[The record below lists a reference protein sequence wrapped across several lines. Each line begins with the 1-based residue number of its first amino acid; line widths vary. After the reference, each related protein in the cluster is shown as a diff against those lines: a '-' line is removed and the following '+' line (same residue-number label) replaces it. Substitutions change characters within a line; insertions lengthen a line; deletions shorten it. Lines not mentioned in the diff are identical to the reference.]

1 MEEKIIVQTE
11 KFNPKNLKIKKVAA
25 ILAVITFVV
34 LLLTVYLPGFIDSID
49 LFNRHECRSLCDYG
63 DDCWL
68 AGGRDF
74 NSAVGYAF
82 YIMRDMLP
90 IVIGIPLGA
99 YFVALFVY
107 WAVCKLL
114 KNIELTL
121 TNKRVFGCNAF
132 GKRVDLPIDSIAAVG
147 IGKLFHS
154 VIITTASGAIRFSF
168 LTQYQLFHQEI
179 NKLLIDRQDKK
190 ANSQSQTIEVKS
202 DEADQLKKYKDLLD
216 SGVITQEE
224 FDQKK
229 KQLLGL

>member
-11 KFNPKNLKIKKVAA
+11 KFNPKNFKIKKIA
-25 ILAVITFVV
+25 IIIAIITLVV
-34 LLLTVYLPGFIDSID
+34 LLLTLTLTEFISDIDVFGVDYALDSLLKYWEFNFGLP
-49 LFNRHECRSLCDYG
+49 L
-63 DDCWL
+63 
-68 AGGRDF
+68 
-74 NSAVGYAF
+74 
-82 YIMRDMLP
+82 
-90 IVIGIPLGA
+90 VIALGA
-99 YFVALFVY
+99 FLVVMLISFLAL
-107 WAVCKLL
+107 KML

-190 ANSQSQTIEVKS
+190 ANSQPQTIEVKS

-224 FDQKK
+224 FDAKK

>member
-1 MEEKIIVQTE
+1 MEEKIIIQTE
-11 KFNPKNLKIKKVAA
+11 KFNPKNLKIKKIA
-25 ILAVITFVV
+25 IIIAIITFVV
-34 LLLTVYLPGFIDSID
+34 LFSTISLAEFISD
-49 LFNRHECRSLCDYG
+49 CDMFG
-63 DDCWL
+63 VD
-68 AGGRDF
+68 
-74 NSAVGYAF
+74 YAF
-82 YIMRDMLP
+82 ASVLKYWDFYLCL
-90 IVIGIPLGA
+90 PLGI
-99 YFVALFVY
+99 ALGAFFIVMLILSL
-107 WAVCKLL
+107 VLKLS

-121 TNKRVFGCNAF
+121 TDKRVYGCNIF

-154 VIITTASGAIRFSF
+154 VIITTSSGAIRFSF

-190 ANSQSQTIEVKS
+190 ANSQSQTVEVKS

>member
-1 MEEKIIVQTE
+1 MLIGFLV
-11 KFNPKNLKIKKVAA
+11 LK
-25 ILAVITFVV
+25 
-34 LLLTVYLPGFIDSID
+34 
-49 LFNRHECRSLCDYG
+49 
-63 DDCWL
+63 
-68 AGGRDF
+68 
-74 NSAVGYAF
+74 
-82 YIMRDMLP
+82 M
-90 IVIGIPLGA
+90 
-99 YFVALFVY
+99 
-107 WAVCKLL
+107 L
-114 KNIELTL
+114 KNIELTV

-154 VIITTASGAIRFSF
+154 VIITTASGAIKFSY

-190 ANSQSQTIEVKS
+190 ANSQPQTIEVKS
-202 DEADQLKKYKDLLD
+202 DEADQLKKFKDLLD

>member
-11 KFNPKNLKIKKVAA
+11 KFNPKNFKIKKIA
-25 ILAVITFVV
+25 IIIAIITLVV
-34 LLLTVYLPGFIDSID
+34 LLLTLTLTEFISDIDVFGVDYALDSLLKYWEFNFGLP
-49 LFNRHECRSLCDYG
+49 L
-63 DDCWL
+63 
-68 AGGRDF
+68 
-74 NSAVGYAF
+74 
-82 YIMRDMLP
+82 
-90 IVIGIPLGA
+90 VIALGA
-99 YFVALFVY
+99 FLVVMLISFLAL
-107 WAVCKLL
+107 KML

-224 FDQKK
+224 FDAKK